1 MYNERK
7 HDYLQLLNQEIYCRN
22 KSAGTDIL
30 NRSFL
35 YMHETTFKNC
45 LQKKK
50 KKICCML
57 RFSTAIDS
65 RGFDYTESF
74 WNNPIL
80 SISPHFKVLTSL
92 DESGSD

>member
-50 KKICCML
+50 KKSAVC
-57 RFSTAIDS
+57 
-65 RGFDYTESF
+65 
-74 WNNPIL
+74 
-80 SISPHFKVLTSL
+80 
-92 DESGSD
+92 